1 MSTFLLFGHA
11 RLSLGHVLNLCVHS
25 CSIKSPNII
34 AILKTGKED
43 SIADKGP
50 SINTEQGTIS
60 GDTVSTGNKDY
71 IGAKGPSSIQTKVKC
86 QVTKFQ
92 QEIKVLLLTNMFIN
106 TEQGKISGDK
116 GSTGNKDYIA
126 D

>member
-1 MSTFLLFGHA
+1 
-11 RLSLGHVLNLCVHS
+11 
-25 CSIKSPNII
+25 
-34 AILKTGKED
+34 
-43 SIADKGP
+43 
-50 SINTEQGTIS
+50 
-60 GDTVSTGNKDY
+60 
-71 IGAKGPSSIQTKVKC
+71 
-86 QVTKFQ
+86 VTKFQ